1 MINHELTQHET
12 SRRDLLAGIG
22 MLGGLAA
29 LAACGK
35 KATAS
40 RPPEIRPTTPD
51 PAQTPE
57 TTPTAQSTWTS
68 TSEPTPTQNGVISRL
83 EQNPNYILDKT
94 KFEDWDN
101 KTLKQK
107 RAVAR
112 EWFAL
117 NGFTEPIP
125 KYNTGDNSHNDVDE
139 LVDWYNRMRY
149 RPVWN
154 LYRQDPAI
162 ARHIAEDIIANDS
175 GINNRIATS
184 LAEQKPLDERYKVI
198 ASTDIK
204 NYKEKATGAH
214 ALGFVAIASNVELI
228 DSELQDDI
236 MLSFTI
242 IRDSEGNEDLIADR
256 SGAYNKW
263 QNDGSGLSYYRLDD
277 TK

>member
-51 PAQTPE
+51 PTQTPE

-184 LAEQKPLDERYKVI
+184 YPVLLPAAAWQPLLPDTPPDACARKRGNRFPHVSIEGHSPSSPPRLCAGAETAPGSRFCRAFPPVTLAVGR
-198 ASTDIK
+198 
-204 NYKEKATGAH
+204 
-214 ALGFVAIASNVELI
+214 
-228 DSELQDDI
+228 
-236 MLSFTI
+236 
-242 IRDSEGNEDLIADR
+242 
-256 SGAYNKW
+256 
-263 QNDGSGLSYYRLDD
+263 
-277 TK
+277 